1 MKVLT
6 YTSYKEH
13 YYGQYTVINDSITVN
28 GCQVGL
34 AQKNIILLSKISLIV
49 CKAGK
54 RTGVANTE
62 FIKFTLSDGAYS
74 IGDFNAKI
82 KIAILQQRQDWEP
95 PQIKDS
101 ELAIPENYLF
111 MADNIIFIALGIQ
124 DNCLE
129 RTSAARSTLPPRS
142 YKTSL
147 DTLLPPQLLS
157 LHCKQINK
165 VKKELDGQPSS
176 FSTFMH
182 VSNYKASFSPIFSPV
197 FLELVTHHIIWILRY
212 LMKTTVKLS
221 R

>member
-13 YYGQYTVINDSITVN
+13 YGQYTVINCSITIN
-28 GCQVGL
+28 GFQVGL
-34 AQKNIILLSKISLIV
+34 AQKKFILLSKVSLIV
-49 CKAGK
+49 YKAGK

-74 IGDFNAKI
+74 IDDFNAKI
-82 KIAILQQRQDWEP
+82 KISILQQRQDWEP

-101 ELAIPENYLF
+101 ELAIPENYLL

-124 DNCLE
+124 DNYLE
-129 RTSAARSTLPPRS
+129 RTSAARSTLPLGS

-147 DTLLPPQLLS
+147 DTSLPPQLLS

-165 VKKELDGQPSS
+165 VKNELDGQPSS
-176 FSTFMH
+176 LSAFMH
-182 VSNYKASFSPIFSPV
+182 VSNYKASFSRIFSPV
-197 FLELVTHHIIWILRY
+197 FLELDTHHTIWILRY